1 MRRGWW
7 IAALAGALAIMAS
20 AFTEGA
26 DVVGAAGNG
35 VEAMPADAIL
45 AKAVKTTE
53 AAPSYTV
60 VGRLSDNGKT
70 IRLHLSYDKAGDVVG
85 TEQYQGTISVIK
97 EHGEL
102 YLKEPQLVWHEQG
115 LSTAEAAQL
124 ADHWVKT
131 PSNSKLGQAIVGPKG
146 LGGFGMGI
154 LNGIAGSGPFVT
166 DGTAVVG
173 GRRVV
178 VLSDDAQT
186 GTFDVA
192 ASGPAFLVRF
202 SASDGSLT
210 FSGFGAKVGVPPP
223 VGAIPLP

>member
-1 MRRGWW
+1 MRLGWR
-7 IAALAGALAIMAS
+7 IAALGGALAIMAS
-20 AFTEGA
+20 AFTDSAG
-26 DVVGAAGNG
+26 VVGAAGNG
-35 VEAMPADAIL
+35 VEAMPADAIV

-70 IRLHLSYDKAGDVVG
+70 IRLRFSYDKAGDIVG
-85 TEQYQGTISVIK
+85 TEQYQGTISVIE

-102 YLKEPQLVWHEQG
+102 YLKEPQYVWHEQG

-124 ADHWVKT
+124 ANRWVKI
-131 PSNSKLGQAIVGPKG
+131 PSKSELGQAVVGPKG
-146 LGGFGMGI
+146 LGGFGKEI
-154 LNGIAGSGPFVT
+154 LGGLISSGPFIT
-166 DGTAVVG
+166 NGTAVVG

-186 GTFDVA
+186 ETFDVA
-192 ASGPAFLVRF
+192 ASGPPFLVRI
-202 SASDGSLT
+202 SASDDSLT
-210 FSGFGAKVGVPPP
+210 FSGFGAKVGVAPP